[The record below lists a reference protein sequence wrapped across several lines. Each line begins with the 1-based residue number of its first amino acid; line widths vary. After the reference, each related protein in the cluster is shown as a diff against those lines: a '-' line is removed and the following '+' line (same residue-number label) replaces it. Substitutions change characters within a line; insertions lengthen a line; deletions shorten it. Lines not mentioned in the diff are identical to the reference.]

1 MANRDTSRIRIKFFA
16 QTTVPTG
23 SGAAPDPVDNTSN
36 VYACV
41 TDGPTWSGFTRG
53 DVETTCSNTTLD
65 AWGNL
70 IKTFRSG
77 KIVDLGTITF
87 TVDWDVTNTY
97 GGRELAA
104 FMDGRSGV
112 LIVEFPAE
120 SGETTGPSDVNFG
133 ASSFL
138 LSRAKR
144 LAPKLTSL
152 ATATSS
158 PRWVLC
164 FQKALVL
171 ARWQNWFTRS
181 AALPTRLLSDW
192 TSPPHPLLRFYNGHF
207 IQSS

>member
-87 TVDWDVTNTY
+87 TVDWDVDDAY

-104 FMDGRSGV
+104 FMDGRSGT

-120 SGETTGPSDVNFG
+120 GSETTGPKINITGYCNKFTPMGTVLSEGTG
-133 ASSFL
+133 ARSMAELVYKISGI
-138 LSRAKR
+138 
-144 LAPKLTSL
+144 TY
-152 ATATSS
+152 TAA
-158 PRWVLC
+158 V
-164 FQKALVL
+164 
-171 ARWQNWFTRS
+171 
-181 AALPTRLLSDW
+181 
-192 TSPPHPLLRFYNGHF
+192 
-207 IQSS
+207 